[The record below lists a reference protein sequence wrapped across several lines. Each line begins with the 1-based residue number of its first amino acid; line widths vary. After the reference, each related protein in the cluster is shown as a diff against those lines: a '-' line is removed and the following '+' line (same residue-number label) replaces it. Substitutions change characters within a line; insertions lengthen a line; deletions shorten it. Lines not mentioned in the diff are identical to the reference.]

1 MIKSALCRVRG
12 SLWSEQALA
21 KVQGI
26 CFSLQQSIISA
37 ASFQAV
43 AELLQVWDPIK
54 MDKRCCDNQHME
66 YLMRLKLRK

>member
-1 MIKSALCRVRG
+1 MIKSALC
-12 SLWSEQALA
+12 QAQVHCEVSRHWP
-21 KVQGI
+21 KFKG
-26 CFSLQQSIISA
+26 FFFFLQQSIISA

-54 MDKRCCDNQHME
+54 MDKRCRDNQHME